1 MVPRS
6 LWAVFSTA
14 FALLL
19 LAAADE
25 ELLDDPLAELL
36 PEFPQAVRASTP
48 AATSA
53 AQLAVFLTVQPPP
66 SGGAPTAPD
75 ISSTCRA
82 GDRFTLRGP
91 VRPSGPRGR
100 MEA

>member
-1 MVPRS
+1 MGPRS

-14 FALLL
+14 FPLLL
-19 LAAADE
+19 LAAAAE
-25 ELLDDPLAELL
+25 EVLDDPLAELL

-53 AQLAVFLTVQPPP
+53 AQLAVFLTCNLLRRA
-66 SGGAPTAPD
+66 GRPTAPD

-82 GDRFTLRGP
+82 RDRFTPRGP

>member
-6 LWAVFSTA
+6 LWAAFSTA

-66 SGGAPTAPD
+66 SGG
-75 ISSTCRA
+75 
-82 GDRFTLRGP
+82 GP
-91 VRPSGPRGR
+91 NGPRYLQHVPCARSVHAPGPR
-100 MEA
+100 PAVGATG